1 MQIQM
6 LKQMKNTF
14 WFFSILTFLLM
25 GCQSGY
31 KTTGEI
37 IRNDEA
43 INAIIPA
50 DAQLEIIAK
59 GFDWSEGPLW
69 VEEHQMLL
77 FSDIPPNSIYKWTE
91 SGGKS
96 LYLKPSGY
104 TGEKARGGEPGSNGL
119 LLNAEGQLV
128 LCQHGDRRMAIMDA
142 PLDQPEAKFKTIIDQ
157 FAGRRLNSPND
168 AVYDSNGY
176 LFFTDPPYGLEGNM
190 DDPEKEIPFQ
200 GVYRLSPNGDME
212 ALSNTMS
219 RPNGIAL
226 SPDERQL
233 YVANSDPDR
242 AFWRIFTL
250 DESRN
255 IIRQR
260 ELFDATSSVGP
271 ENPGLPDG
279 MKVDDNGN
287 IFATGPGGV
296 WVFTPQGKHLGTIRT
311 GQATSN
317 CAFNADKSVLY
328 ITADM
333 YLMRLKLK

>member
-1 MQIQM
+1 
-6 LKQMKNTF
+6 MKNAYWF
-14 WFFSILTFLLM
+14 LFFSIILLTA
-25 GCQSGY
+25 CQTGY
-31 KTTGEI
+31 QTTGEI
-37 IRNDEA
+37 ERLDDA
-43 INAIIPA
+43 INNIIPP

-69 VEEHQMLL
+69 VESENMLL

-91 SGGKS
+91 AGGKS

-104 TGEKARGGEPGSNGL
+104 TGEEPRGGEPGSNGL

-128 LCQHGDRRMAIMDA
+128 LCQHGDRRIVTMDA
-142 PLDQPEAKFKTIIDQ
+142 PLDAPAPTFKTIIDQ
-157 FAGRRLNSPND
+157 YAGRRFNSPND
-168 AVYDSNGY
+168 ATYDSKGY

-190 DDPEKEIPFQ
+190 DDPKKEIPFQ
-200 GVYRLSPNGDME
+200 GVYRLAPNGDIE
-212 ALSNTMS
+212 VLTNTMS

-233 YVANSDPDR
+233 YVANSDPSK
-242 AFWRIFTL
+242 AIWMVFTL
-250 DESRN
+250 DENRN

-260 ELFDATSSVGP
+260 LFFDATSSVG
-271 ENPGLPDG
+271 EDNPGLPDG
-279 MKVDDNGN
+279 LKVDDAGN

-296 WVFTPQGKHLGTIRT
+296 WIFSLQGKHLGTIKT

-317 CAFNADKSVLY
+317 CAFNSDKSVLY

-333 YLMRLKLK
+333 YLMRLRLK